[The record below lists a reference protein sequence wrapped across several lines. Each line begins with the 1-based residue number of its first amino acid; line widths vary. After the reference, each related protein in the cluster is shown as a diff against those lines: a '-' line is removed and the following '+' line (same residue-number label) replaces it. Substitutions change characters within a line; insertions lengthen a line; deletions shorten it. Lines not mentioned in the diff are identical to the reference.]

1 MKTGTFTAK
10 DGREIAIQGVS
21 PMVLLETTV
30 QVEERLRLE
39 GLPIDPPRYSVQ
51 SVSGDLIWH
60 EHNPTTL
67 VVEDNPQ
74 ETAENRR
81 LWREHEAAL
90 RRLEHEKVNIMA
102 AALLIGGLV
111 DFPTMP
117 KGEEYWW
124 RRAMMGLEDPK
135 TPAGRYQAWIMA
147 EYVSDTNDFQALLLA
162 IRGLSMEGVDWARVA
177 AVRSLFPGAVQG
189 DAPGPGEDSERVVD
203 DGQVAP
209 GGAGSA

>member
-10 DGREIAIQGVS
+10 DGTEIAIQGVS
-21 PMVLLETTV
+21 PMVLREVTV

-39 GLPIDPPRYSVQ
+39 GLPIDPPRYSVA
-51 SVSGDLIWH
+51 SVSGDLIWR

-90 RRLEHEKVNIMA
+90 RRLEYEKGNALA
-102 AALLIGGLV
+102 AAMFIGGLV
-111 DFPTMP
+111 DLPSMP
-117 KGEEYWW
+117 KGEEYW
-124 RRAMMGLEDPK
+124 RRRVMMGLEDPK
-135 TPAGRYQAWIMA
+135 TPAGRYQAWISA
-147 EYVSDTNDFQALLLA
+147 EYMPDTEDFEALLMA

-177 AVRSLFPGAVQG
+177 AVRSSFPGAVQG
-189 DAPGPGEDSERVVD
+189 EAAGPGVDSERVVD
-203 DGQVAP
+203 DGQVDP

>member
-1 MKTGTFTAK
+1 MKTGTFTTK
-10 DGREIAIQGVS
+10 NGTEIAIQGVS
-21 PMVLLETTV
+21 PLVMREVTV
-30 QVEERLRLE
+30 QVEERLRLA

-60 EHNPTTL
+60 EHNLTTL

-90 RRLEHEKVNIMA
+90 RRLEYEKGNALA
-102 AALLIGGLV
+102 AAMFIGGLV
-111 DFPTMP
+111 DLPSMP
-117 KGEEYWW
+117 KGEEYW
-124 RRAMMGLEDPK
+124 RRRVMMGLEDPK
-135 TPAGRYQAWIMA
+135 TPAGRYQAWISA
-147 EYVSDTNDFQALLLA
+147 EYMPDTEDFEALLMA

-177 AVRSLFPGAVQG
+177 AVRSSFPSAVQG
-189 DAPGPGEDSERVVD
+189 EAAGPGVDSERVVD
-203 DGQVAP
+203 DGQVDP